1 MSQTIQVSDIFR
13 PSWRLCK
20 SQIWILAGLLIGYV
34 LISVTLSVFMTPLNK
49 SLAGTI
55 VSNLISWVI
64 SIIFSLGYA
73 KNMLQTIDGEEPQ
86 FSAYLQPIGKIINM
100 MIATVLVGLAVV
112 IGFVL
117 LIIPGFYLTMR
128 LQFYSLYILE
138 EDAGPIEAIKKLA
151 AYAREDGISRVA
163 SLDTVA
169 FGRHRIVS
177 FWGRPS
183 DSSSFMQY
191 DELLYFSRID
201 QACIQSRGRIKIF

>member
-138 EDAGPIEAIKKLA
+138 EDAGPIEAIKKSWQLTQGKMGFLVLLLLTQLLLA
-151 AYAREDGISRVA
+151 VIGLCLFGVGLLIALPLCNMMSCYTFRE
-163 SLDTVA
+163 LT
-169 FGRHRIVS
+169 
-177 FWGRPS
+177 RPV
-183 DSSSFMQY
+183 Y
-191 DELLYFSRID
+191 KVEEE
-201 QACIQSRGRIKIF
+201 

>member
-1 MSQTIQVSDIFR
+1 MSQTIQVSNIFR

-34 LISVTLSVFMTPLNK
+34 LISFTLSVFMTPLGN
-49 SLAGTI
+49 SLAGNI
-55 VSNLISWVI
+55 VSSLISWVI
-64 SIIFSLGYA
+64 SVIFSLGYA

-86 FSAYLQPIGKIINM
+86 FSAYMQPIGKIINM

-138 EDAGPIEAIKKLA
+138 EDAGPIEAVQKSWRLTQGKMGFLVLLLLTQLLLVVIGLCLFVVGLLIA
-151 AYAREDGISRVA
+151 LPLCNMMSCYTFRELTKPVYK
-163 SLDTVA
+163 V
-169 FGRHRIVS
+169 
-177 FWGRPS
+177 
-183 DSSSFMQY
+183 
-191 DELLYFSRID
+191 EEE
-201 QACIQSRGRIKIF
+201 